1 MYFLNKLIVPNI
13 KLKHKD
19 LKTLKSS
26 GNRMVPA
33 VAFSRWFHSLYSLMS
48 EWQIPL
54 GKGEECSVTW
64 ILPEAP
70 EYQQYLDCKRER
82 NNNSNKFFYTST
94 ILMSSPPP
102 FPLQIVSEFMFI
114 GAPNTFYLPFPPP
127 QVSFKQQTDKAV
139 ALKNTN
145 GDEGR
150 EKRE

>member
-19 LKTLKSS
+19 PKTLKSS

-64 ILPEAP
+64 ILPEEP
-70 EYQQYLDCKRER
+70 EYQQYLDCKRAG

-94 ILMSSPPP
+94 ILMSSPPAISTTNSIRVYVYRGP
-102 FPLQIVSEFMFI
+102 KYF
-114 GAPNTFYLPFPPP
+114 LPTISTSP
-127 QVSFKQQTDKAV
+127 SI
-139 ALKNTN
+139 L
-145 GDEGR
+145 
-150 EKRE
+150 